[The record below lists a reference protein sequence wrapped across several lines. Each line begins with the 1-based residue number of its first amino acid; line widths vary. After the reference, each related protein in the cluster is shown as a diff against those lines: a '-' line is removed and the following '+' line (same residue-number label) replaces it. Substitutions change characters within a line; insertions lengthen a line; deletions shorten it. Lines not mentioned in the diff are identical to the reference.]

1 MPAYPAQLDDI
12 TGFCSQPVSRNEAF
26 ATTLWSLVLDA
37 GIGDLERSAP
47 ALQRLCSIYWYPVYA
62 FIRRRGSDVHE
73 AEDLTQSFFA
83 HVLEADMLQR
93 ANQDK
98 GRFRSFLLG
107 ALTNFLNNESDKQRT
122 LKRGGRSQVLSWDEA
137 KAEGLLREEP
147 AVELTPERSFDRR
160 WAFALVEHVLATLRR
175 EYLSP
180 GNIRLQAR
188 LEPFLTQE
196 IPPGSYTRLSSE
208 LGMNPS
214 ALKVA
219 LHRLR
224 RRFGELLRREVSQ
237 TVVDAASLDEELRY
251 LLSVISC

>member
-1 MPAYPAQLDDI
+1 MDDI
-12 TGFCSQPVSRNEAF
+12 AELWSQPVNQNEAF

-37 GIGDLERSAP
+37 GIGDLARSAP
-47 ALQRLCSIYWYPVYA
+47 ALQRLCTIYWYPVYA

-73 AEDLTQSFFA
+73 AEDLAQSFFA
-83 HVLEADMLQR
+83 HVLEGEMLQR

-107 ALTNFLNNESDKQRT
+107 ALTNFLNNESDKRRT
-122 LKRGGRSQVLSWDEA
+122 LKRGGRSQILSLDEA
-137 KAEGLLREEP
+137 KAEGLLSEEP
-147 AVELTPERSFDRR
+147 AVELTPERLFDRR
-160 WAFALVEHVLATLRR
+160 WAFALVEHVLATLRG

-180 GNIRLQAR
+180 GNIRLLAR

-196 IPPGSYTRLSSE
+196 IPPGSYTQLSWE

-224 RRFGELLRREVSQ
+224 RRFGELLRREVSH

-251 LLSVISC
+251 LLSVICC